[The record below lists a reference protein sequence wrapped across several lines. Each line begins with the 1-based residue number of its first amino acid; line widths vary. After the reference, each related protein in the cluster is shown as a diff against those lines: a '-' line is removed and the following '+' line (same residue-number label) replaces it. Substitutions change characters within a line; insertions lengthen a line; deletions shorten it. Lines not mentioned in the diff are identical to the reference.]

1 MTQFK
6 TIRNRIKELRY
17 VNSSQLIHNKKN
29 WRMHPIA
36 QRETMMGVLDTIGY
50 ADALIARETEDG
62 SLVLIDGHLRA
73 ETTPDQE
80 VPVLVLDITE
90 RESDM
95 LLATLD
101 PIAEMAG
108 RDELKLKDLL
118 ESIEVGNE
126 AVHDLL
132 TSLAGDFEPLLSKD
146 DWKEE
151 WEGMPEFVQDDAGP
165 YRSVNI
171 HFRNEADIQTF
182 KETIGQDFTDKAKS
196 VWFPP
201 LRDDER
207 NDNSANIYIDE
218 NSK

>member
-1 MTQFK
+1 MTQYK
-6 TIRNRIKELRY
+6 TIKSRIKELRY
-17 VNSSQLIHNKKN
+17 VNSSELIHNKKN

-36 QRETMMGVLDTIGY
+36 QRETMMGVLDSIGY
-50 ADALIARETEDG
+50 ADALIARETPDG
-62 SLVLIDGHLRA
+62 LVLVDGHLRA

-90 RESDM
+90 KESDM

-118 ESIEVGNE
+118 EDIEAGNE
-126 AVHDLL
+126 AVQDLL
-132 TSLAGDFEPLLSKD
+132 SSLAGDFEPLVKD
-146 DWKEE
+146 DWEEE

-165 YRSVNI
+165 YRSVNV
-171 HFRNEADIQTF
+171 HFRNEEDIQAF
-182 KETIGQDFTDKAKS
+182 KTLIGQDFTDKAKS
-196 VWFPP
+196 VWHPA

-207 NDNSANIYIDE
+207 NDNKADAYLDE
-218 NSK
+218 ESL